1 MTMSCA
7 AFQDEVSAYLDGE
20 LEDSSMPE
28 VDEHLGQ
35 CQPCRDLRDNYKR
48 VTALVVSSSEKIEI
62 PDIWS
67 AMQSKLPSVC
77 ELVEEDFSAYLDG
90 ELIASAKDGVSEHL
104 QACTPC
110 HDKFQALSK
119 VNGLLSQAMELPAGL
134 ELDIW
139 SGIANRLEEDCVLIK
154 EELSSFFD
162 REVTPPRHRAITSH
176 LLDFNDCRDQ
186 MSAITSTGE
195 MLRSHYQPDFP
206 EDFDL
211 WPQIK
216 AKMQVVPFAPKEKRR
231 KAVAARRLYAVAA
244 VVVGGVLA
252 AIGFFV
258 NVHSASTLQPV
269 TAEAYLIDSAL
280 GEPAEVPEAMVYETH

>member
-1 MTMSCA
+1 MTMSCTA
-7 AFQDEVSAYLDGE
+7 CQEEISALIDGE
-20 LEDSSMPE
+20 VDETFRGE
-28 VDEHLGQ
+28 VDEHLVG
-35 CQPCRDLRDNYKR
+35 CQPCREARNNLIQ
-48 VTALVVSSSEKIEI
+48 VSAKVKEAAEKCQI
-62 PDIWS
+62 PDIWTALS
-67 AMQSKLPSVC
+67 RRLPSVC

-104 QACTPC
+104 LACPPC
-110 HDKFQALSK
+110 HEKFQNLSK
-119 VNGLLSQAMELPAGL
+119 VNSLLSRSMELPAGL

-139 SGIANRLEEDCVLIK
+139 AGIQNRLEEDCVLIK

-162 REVTPPRHRAITSH
+162 REVTPARHRAITSH
-176 LLDFNDCRDQ
+176 LLDCTDCREQ
-186 MSAITSTGE
+186 LASVTQTGE
-195 MLRSHYQPDFP
+195 MLRTHYQPTLP

-216 AKMQVVPFAPKEKRR
+216 AKMQVVPFAPKEKR
-231 KAVAARRLYAVAA
+231 KKTIAARRLYAVAA

-258 NVHSASTLQPV
+258 NIHSASTVQPV

-280 GEPAEVPEAMVYETH
+280 GEPAEVPESLVYENH

>member
-1 MTMSCA
+1 MTMSCT
-7 AFQDEVSAYLDGE
+7 AFQDELSAYLDGE
-20 LEDSSMPE
+20 LDDASVPK
-28 VDEHLGQ
+28 VDEHLGR
-35 CQPCRDLRDNYKR
+35 CQPCRDLKDNYKR
-48 VTALVVSSSEKIEI
+48 VTALVVSSSENIEV

-67 AMQSKLPSVC
+67 AMQDKLPSVC

-104 QACTPC
+104 QACPPC

-119 VNGLLSQAMELPAGL
+119 VNGLLSRAMELPAGL

-176 LLDFNDCRDQ
+176 LLDCTDCRDQ
-186 MSAITSTGE
+186 MASITGTGE
-195 MLRSHYQPDFP
+195 MLRSHYQPVFP

-216 AKMQVVPFAPKEKRR
+216 AKMAVVPFAPKEKRR
-231 KAVAARRLYAVAA
+231 KAIAARRLYAVAA

-258 NVHSASTLQPV
+258 NVHSASTIQPV

-280 GEPAEVPEAMVYETH
+280 GEPAEVPEAVVYESH

>member
-1 MTMSCA
+1 MTMSCT
-7 AFQDEVSAYLDGE
+7 AFQDEISAYIDGE
-20 LEDSSMPE
+20 LDEGIKTE
-28 VDEHLGQ
+28 VGNHLVE
-35 CQPCRDLRDNYKR
+35 CPPCREIKDNVKR
-48 VTALVVSSSEKIEI
+48 LSSLVIESTEKCQI

-67 AMQSKLPSVC
+67 ALSDKLPTVC

-104 QACTPC
+104 LACPPC

-119 VNGLLSQAMELPAGL
+119 VNGLISRSMELPAGL

-139 SGIANRLEEDCVLIK
+139 AGIQNRLEEDCVLIK

-176 LLDFNDCRDQ
+176 LLDCTDCRAQ
-186 MSAITSTGE
+186 LASVTQTGE
-195 MLRSHYQPDFP
+195 MLRTHYQPTLP

-216 AKMQVVPFAPKEKRR
+216 AKMQVVPFAPKEKRKR
-231 KAVAARRLYAVAA
+231 AFATRRIYAVAA

-258 NVHSASTLQPV
+258 NVHSASTVQPV

-280 GEPAEVPEAMVYETH
+280 GEPAEGPESLVYENH

>member
-1 MTMSCA
+1 MTMSCS
-7 AFQDEVSAYLDGE
+7 AFQEEISAYVDGE
-20 LEDSSMPE
+20 LDDGIQSELDVHFTECP
-28 VDEHLGQ
+28 
-35 CQPCRDLRDNYKR
+35 PCREVRDNVTR
-48 VTALVVSSSEKIEI
+48 VSTLVHEGAEKCHF
-62 PDIWS
+62 PDLWS
-67 AMQSKLPSVC
+67 ALATNLPSVC

-104 QACTPC
+104 QACPPC
-110 HDKFQALSK
+110 HEKFQSLSK
-119 VNGLLSQAMELPAGL
+119 VNSLLSRSMELPAGL

-139 SGIANRLEEDCVLIK
+139 SGIQNRLEEDCVLIK

-162 REVTPPRHRAITSH
+162 REVTPARHRAITSH
-176 LLDFNDCRDQ
+176 LLDCTDCRDQ
-186 MSAITSTGE
+186 LGSVTQAGE
-195 MLRSHYQPDFP
+195 MLRTHYQPLLP

-211 WPQIK
+211 WPQVK

-231 KAVAARRLYAVAA
+231 KAIAARRLYAVAA

-258 NVHSASTLQPV
+258 NFHSASTVQPV

-280 GEPAEVPEAMVYETH
+280 GEPAEVPESLVYENH